1 MNFSRKWI
9 WWTLAVPALGA
20 ASFGVWRFTQ
30 RAVATAPREFVSVS
44 SKPGDP
50 VSRVEQLTCELT
62 QGWPVILVRDD
73 NDRSP
78 WWVQG
83 KAERQDDHKFL
94 ARAHFGNETTEP
106 GQRYQ
111 IVVLSATDETQ
122 ARGFETGM
130 MLDDIPQNL
139 PRSEAIGVVRH

>member
-1 MNFSRKWI
+1 M
-9 WWTLAVPALGA
+9 
-20 ASFGVWRFTQ
+20 
-30 RAVATAPREFVSVS
+30 
-44 SKPGDP
+44 
-50 VSRVEQLTCELT
+50 
-62 QGWPVILVRDD
+62 ILVRDD

-139 PRSEAIGVVRH
+139 SRSEAMEVVRH